1 MTFMETLK
9 DPGLRR
15 AFEWQLA
22 DIDSGAT
29 RAFGNGTSTPSCYT
43 ASIALIIQPKAR
55 SVDEAVAAWRA
66 HSHTPGLNQVLVA
79 TEPVNLLI
87 GQAAKLTLE
96 LHPPEGIPSRT
107 IEYVVLLPDHRVAI
121 LGATS
126 PATDM
131 DFPALVDASAQS
143 MTAD

>member
-9 DPGLRR
+9 DPALRR

-22 DIDSGAT
+22 DIDSGAM

-43 ASIALIIQPKAR
+43 ASIALVIQPKAR

-66 HSHTPGLNQVLVA
+66 HSDTPGLDQVLVA
-79 TEPVNLLI
+79 IEPVNLLI

-96 LHPPEGIPSRT
+96 LDPPEGVPSRT
-107 IEYVVLLPDHRVAI
+107 IVYVALLPDDRVAI
-121 LGATS
+121 LAGTS
-126 PATDM
+126 PATDT
-131 DFPALVDASAQS
+131 DFRRSS
-143 MTAD
+143 MPLPDR